1 MAWFLGA
8 TPIFIFVADFTAQ
21 NFNIRVWSSG
31 IHFFIFFRHADFSE
45 LQEGNTCIGWAAT
58 GPFIP
63 SLCRSALDVAVL
75 YWPAYRTWSMLSESS
90 HLVKCYRVC
99 CANGQLR
106 AFSTK
111 MRTYLLLPLHQ
122 SGSRLRVNSQ
132 SQRDALAALR
142 FLFVVLPAS
151 KKRMFCFE
159 KNCSS
164 LSMPR
169 SYWLSLASYAE
180 GTGESYRGHLITNS
194 TCRSYHYRR
203 D

>member
-1 MAWFLGA
+1 MTWFPGA
-8 TPIFIFVADFTAQ
+8 RPKFIFLADFTAQ
-21 NFNIRVWSSG
+21 NFNIRVCKFG
-31 IHFFIFFRHADFSE
+31 IHTLQIFRNFR
-45 LQEGNTCIGWAAT
+45 T
-58 GPFIP
+58 IP
-63 SLCRSALDVAVL
+63 MLGGLSLAPLALCRSALGVAVL

-90 HLVKCYRVC
+90 HLVKCCRVC
-99 CANGQLR
+99 CANGQLMT
-106 AFSTK
+106 FSTT

-122 SGSRLRVNSQ
+122 PESRLRVNSQ
-132 SQRDALAALR
+132 SQCDVLAALR